1 MPTYQQFPLP
11 DAGEGLTEAEI
22 VAWHVAVGDAVEVNQ
37 TIVEIET
44 AKSLVDLPSPWT
56 GVVSAILVEPG
67 QTVDV
72 GTPIIEIDTD
82 PTGAAPA
89 PAAGHGG
96 AIEHGHRGGGDRHAG
111 VEPGGADEVAAVR
124 EQAEAA
130 RRAGQERAREEH
142 AAGLDGGAVAP
153 ATRTAAG
160 LHGDA
165 TASRAAAGLGGTPA
179 QRASAGLTT
188 ATAGGAGAT
197 GTAAAGAATTSAGGA
212 TAPAGA
218 TDAAGEGRQ
227 AVLVGYGL
235 ADPGATR
242 RPRGGAPS
250 AGAATTAAP
259 GGAGESATG
268 TGTAVGQA
276 TSGAPR
282 ASGHALA
289 KPPVRKLARELG
301 VDLDSVT
308 PTGPGGIVTREDVL
322 AHAAQAEARTLATYP
337 GDDKPWLASGTVSSD
352 GRQTR
357 VPVKSVRKRTAEAMV
372 TSAFTAP
379 HVTVFHTVDVTRTM
393 RLVERLRTEKE
404 FADVRVT
411 PLLIAAKALMLAVR
425 RHPEINASWDDAAQE
440 IVYKHYINLGIA
452 AATPRG
458 LVVPN
463 VKDAHRLSLLELAR
477 GLGELTA
484 TARAGRTSPSDMADG
499 TITITNV
506 GVFGIDTGTPILNP
520 GEAGI
525 LAFGAIRL
533 QPWVHKGKV
542 KPRHVTQ
549 LALSFDHRLVD
560 GELGARVLA
569 DVASVLADPAQ
580 ALVWG

>member
-1 MPTYQQFPLP
+1 MPTFQQFPLP

-82 PTGAAPA
+82 PTGAPAPA
-89 PAAGHGG
+89 PAHGG
-96 AIEHGHRGGGDRHAG
+96 AIEHGHRGGGDRHSG

-124 EQAEAA
+124 DQALAA
-130 RRAGQERAREEH
+130 DHTSQ
-142 AAGLDGGAVAP
+142 
-153 ATRTAAG
+153 
-160 LHGDA
+160 
-165 TASRAAAGLGGTPA
+165 RAAAGLGGTHP
-179 QRASAGLTT
+179 QR
-188 ATAGGAGAT
+188 
-197 GTAAAGAATTSAGGA
+197 AAAGLHVPAASGAVGGTTSA
-212 TAPAGA
+212 AGN
-218 TDAAGEGRQ
+218 AAGEARE

-235 ADPGATR
+235 ADASGTR
-242 RPRGGAPS
+242 RAR
-250 AGAATTAAP
+250 ATTAPADTAP
-259 GGAGESATG
+259 SPSPTPTASAPAAARPAAP
-268 TGTAVGQA
+268 TAPA
-276 TSGAPR
+276 R
-282 ASGHALA
+282 RHALA

-301 VDLDSVT
+301 VDLDSVD

-322 AHAAQAEARTLATYP
+322 ARAAQAEARTLATYP
-337 GDDKPWLASGTVSSD
+337 GDDQPWLASGTVSND

-379 HVTVFHTVDVTRTM
+379 HVTVFQTVDVTRTM
-393 RLVERLRTEKE
+393 RLVERLRSDRE

-411 PLLIAAKALMLAVR
+411 PLLVAAKALMLAVR
-425 RHPEINASWDDAAQE
+425 RHPEINASWDEAAQE

-463 VKDAHRLSLLELAR
+463 VKDAHRLDLLDLAR
-477 GLGELTA
+477 ALGDLTA
-484 TARAGRTSPSDMADG
+484 TARAGRTSPTDMSDG

-520 GEAGI
+520 GEAAI
-525 LAFGAIRL
+525 LAFGAIRE

-569 DVASVLADPAQ
+569 DVAAVLADPAQ
-580 ALVWG
+580 GLVWG